1 MLHSVTPTGASQLS
15 TPSPPDC
22 QGALQ
27 TQPTGHISLG
37 LGQEGGLGVI
47 CPSPNHFSPSFQ
59 ETPNHYWL
67 RKLIGY
73 KYPKLRT
80 KRGWGR
86 GRWHS
91 AWTQRLAAGLS
102 PSLPFL
108 LGEGPTLPPEP
119 QGQAGVRLLKR
130 PSSFF
135 PGKRDQEKRAQVWGA
150 LATGQRS
157 GSSVAVGPA
166 GRPEGQGAAAVG
178 LPSLALP
185 VCKVHHEAST
195 FLT

>member
-47 CPSPNHFSPSFQ
+47 PPSPNHFSPSFQ

-67 RKLIGY
+67 RKLIVY

-80 KRGWGR
+80 KRGWGQ

-91 AWTQRLAAGLS
+91 AWTQRLVAGLS

-119 QGQAGVRLLKR
+119 QRQTKR
-130 PSSFF
+130 KKHRC
-135 PGKRDQEKRAQVWGA
+135 GGD
-150 LATGQRS
+150 LA
-157 GSSVAVGPA
+157 A
-166 GRPEGQGAAAVG
+166 GAAQRVSGGCGACR
-178 LPSLALP
+178 PP
-185 VCKVHHEAST
+185 
-195 FLT
+195 